1 MDPDCRF
8 CRFARD
14 IWVWLLAGLVVLLLA
29 WWLRDVLPDLLLLY
43 LLLLALLGLVAGARV
58 AGAVVGK
65 LCRKWTGDRKGSGS
79 ENHPPAR
86 RLLLPPH
93 TYKRPDPRIYSQAW
107 LMARGLAVTWD
118 NPDISLLDGA
128 APVSPHALMPAH
140 PYVIH
145 SAGCRTGARPRT
157 TAGGA
162 LRTLPPLS
170 PPAHLPAPTRG

>member
-1 MDPDCRF
+1 
-8 CRFARD
+8 
-14 IWVWLLAGLVVLLLA
+14 LLG
-29 WWLRDVLPDLLLLY
+29 
-43 LLLLALLGLVAGARV
+43 LLALLGLVAGARV

-128 APVSPHALMPAH
+128 SPASPHALLSAH
-140 PYVIH
+140 AYVIQARLWNGSPEAPAVNARALRRARFRH
-145 SAGCRTGARPRT
+145 RHGAHRAGRGSGRPAGEGCRGPAGHCRDALEDPADARPLLR
-157 TAGGA
+157 AG
-162 LRTLPPLS
+162 
-170 PPAHLPAPTRG
+170 